1 MNASIRALQ
10 LEIELISDF
19 AQGLAIMELKT
30 ALAVLCQQFEFCLS
44 KDSTDLCMMRE
55 KMALTLQAAHG
66 VRLRFVPRGTAQY
79 L

>member
-1 MNASIRALQ
+1 
-10 LEIELISDF
+10 
-19 AQGLAIMELKT
+19 MELKT
-30 ALAVLCQQFEFCLS
+30 ALAVLCQQFEICLS

-66 VRLRFVPRGTAQY
+66 VRLRFVPRGTAKF